1 MVAKIPNAVGAN
13 ICANMIFVTGVISFA
28 KISVMSD
35 HLAAATTLVSIEIQI
50 PLLMIYIL

>member
-13 ICANMIFVTGVISFA
+13 ICAYMMFVTGVISFA

>member
-1 MVAKIPNAVGAN
+1 MVAKSKRALNYLASK
-13 ICANMIFVTGVISFA
+13 NMIFVTGVISFA
-28 KISVMSD
+28 KTSVMSD